1 MATQCTSDAFPLAG
15 LGRRHVVAKFD
26 GGRLSSDGGAV
37 LLRAAN
43 QAFQVTGRLAACFI
57 DHRNPA
63 RVEHSLESLLGQR
76 VFALALGYE
85 DINDHDRLR
94 DDSLLALALDGPDLT
109 GQSRRRERDRGHALA
124 GSSTLNRLELGTLLE
139 ADEDRYKKV
148 VASTEQIDDL
158 LVDLFLDM
166 HETLPE
172 RIVLDVE
179 ATDDQLHGQQEGRF
193 YHGYYRHYCYLP
205 LYITC
210 GEHVLCARLRTA
222 QAEAAEGTVAELE
235 RIVRRIRQRW
245 PQAAIVVR
253 GDAGFCRD
261 TLMTWCEQRG
271 VDYVLGLARNSRL
284 LGQIRRQLRQAG
296 QACARTGQ
304 AARRF
309 RDFRYRTL
317 KSWGRQR
324 RVVGKAE
331 WLPGQRGANPR
342 FVVTSLSR
350 EEVAGRQLYEEL
362 YCARGKMEKPDQG
375 ATAGSVRGPHIDG
388 DDAGEPA
395 ADVLCGVRRHAAADH
410 APLRAGGQSAGAGPK
425 RHDPEQ
431 DPEGGRGGEGDGAQ
445 GMAAFLLDVPAQGT
459 LREHREAAD
468 GSEAKGL
475 PGMSVADGRTGAM
488 WRAEGRGQAE
498 VRPDCAPGGQQAC
511 QEGHSSLDLG
521 LAASWNRFGYPGWR
535 QISGIRLHLRP
546 IGDCCS
552 SGWAPCAALVRY
564 PG

>member
-1 MATQCTSDAFPLAG
+1 MATQCTSNAFPLAG
-15 LGRRHVVAKFD
+15 LGRRQVVAKFD

-172 RIVLDVE
+172 RIVLDVD

-261 TLMTWCEQRG
+261 TLMSWCEQRG

-284 LGQIRRQLRQAG
+284 LGQIRRQLQQAG
-296 QACARTGQ
+296 KACARTGQ

-317 KSWGRQR
+317 QSWGRQR

-362 YCARGKMEKPDQG
+362 YCARGEMENRIK
-375 ATAGSVRGPHIDG
+375 
-388 DDAGEPA
+388 
-395 ADVLCGVRRHAAADH
+395 
-410 APLRAGGQSAGAGPK
+410 
-425 RHDPEQ
+425 EQ
-431 DPEGGRGGEGDGAQ
+431 Q
-445 GMAAFLLDVPAQGT
+445 
-459 LREHREAAD
+459 
-468 GSEAKGL
+468 
-475 PGMSVADGRTGAM
+475 
-488 WRAEGRGQAE
+488 
-498 VRPDCAPGGQQAC
+498 
-511 QEGHSSLDLG
+511 LDLF
-521 LAASWNRFGYPGWR
+521 ADRTSTATMRAN
-535 QISGIRLHLRP
+535 QLRMYFWELYTKVP
-546 IGDCCS
+546 IT
-552 SGWAPCAALVRY
+552 
-564 PG
+564 

>member
-1 MATQCTSDAFPLAG
+1 MATQCTSNAFPLAG
-15 LGRRHVVAKFD
+15 LGRRQVVAKFD

-158 LVDLFLDM
+158 AGGSVPGHARDAPGAD
-166 HETLPE
+166 
-172 RIVLDVE
+172 R
-179 ATDDQLHGQQEGRF
+179 AGRGC
-193 YHGYYRHYCYLP
+193 HRRS
-205 LYITC
+205 
-210 GEHVLCARLRTA
+210 VAR
-222 QAEAAEGTVAELE
+222 
-235 RIVRRIRQRW
+235 
-245 PQAAIVVR
+245 P
-253 GDAGFCRD
+253 AGGS
-261 TLMTWCEQRG
+261 L
-271 VDYVLGLARNSRL
+271 LSRL
-284 LGQIRRQLRQAG
+284 LPPLLLPAAVHHVRR
-296 QACARTGQ
+296 ACAVCAPADGAGGGSGGDGRGIGADRAAHPAALAAGSDRGARGRRFLPGHAHDLVRAAGSGLCVGPGAEQSFAGPDSQAAAASGQGLRADRPGGAAFPGFPLPHAEELGPAAESGGQGGVAARPARREPALRGHQLEPGGSGGQ
-304 AARRF
+304 AAVRGTVLRPRR
-309 RDFRYRTL
+309 D
-317 KSWGRQR
+317 G
-324 RVVGKAE
+324 E
-331 WLPGQRGANPR
+331 
-342 FVVTSLSR
+342 
-350 EEVAGRQLYEEL
+350 
-362 YCARGKMEKPDQG
+362 PDQG

-395 ADVLCGVRRHAAADH
+395 ADVLFGVRRHAAADH
-410 APLRAGGQSAGAGPK
+410 APLRAGGHSAGAGPK

-459 LREHREAAD
+459 LRENREAAD

-475 PGMSVADGRTGAM
+475 SGMSVADGRTGAR
-488 WRAEGRGQAE
+488 WRAEGRGQAG
-498 VRPDCAPGGQQAC
+498 VRPDCGK
-511 QEGHSSLDLG
+511 
-521 LAASWNRFGYPGWR
+521 AAS
-535 QISGIRLHLRP
+535 RP
-546 IGDCCS
+546 AKRATPRWTWVWQRVGMASDALDGNKS
-552 SGWAPCAALVRY
+552 PELGPTWAQSATAAAQDGHRAQLW
-564 PG
+564 